1 MGVGG
6 GAPQV
11 SLQGLTS
18 VLLDISDVATPKVAA
33 ATAYTD
39 AVPGPHPVPS
49 GTEWHLFLSRR
60 TGDYPAWDS
69 KATTCRIVSHRTTTG
84 LEWPP
89 IPARLRRTSG
99 CAMRKPRR
107 PPEAG
112 VPPAV

>member
-1 MGVGG
+1 MPFLIRDMEVLGVRSESKTIRPRV
-6 GAPQV
+6 APQV

-18 VLLDISDVATPKVAA
+18 VLLDISDVVAELPPTNGGA
-33 ATAYTD
+33 
-39 AVPGPHPVPS
+39 HPVPS

-89 IPARLRRTSG
+89 IPVRLRRTSG
-99 CAMRKPRR
+99 VR
-107 PPEAG
+107 
-112 VPPAV
+112 